1 MHFFHNL
8 VGLYQVENANG
19 AILDTLDLNGNGA
32 IDDLLNPGD
41 TGYARTA
48 ITNAVN
54 NFVLQLGANG
64 DPSQNTSSSEFGDV
78 LLQGGKL
85 YSPFAIANGG
95 DLIPTGGTQQDG
107 INAFLAQNPNNTA
120 ANLSDFMTHAVAYFS
135 FGNANPD
142 GSEHLQNRG
151 NNVFG
156 FEDLPGNLGISDFD
170 FNDAVFKFTFTA

>member
-1 MHFFHNL
+1 
-8 VGLYQVENANG
+8 
-19 AILDTLDLNGNGA
+19 
-32 IDDLLNPGD
+32 LLNPAD

-64 DPSQNTSSSEFGDV
+64 NPAENTSASEFGDV

-95 DLIPTGGTQQDG
+95 DLIPTGGTLQDG
-107 INAFLAQNPNNTA
+107 INNFLAQNPNNTA

-142 GSEHLQNRG
+142 GTEHLQNRG

-170 FNDAVFKFTFTA
+170 FNDAVFKFTFVA